1 MHLQSWM
8 DAISLFQLSKYLCQG
23 EGLASLMRL
32 DSLEPDS
39 PAGSLNVR
47 GSSEI
52 LGISPFLANG
62 LNRVI
67 IVSSSKAIV
76 KLTKLNQSYY
86 YIIKAINKMYSKI
99 NELTA

>member
-1 MHLQSWM
+1 MTDRNTLGAFTVMDVTSHL
-8 DAISLFQLSKYLCQG
+8 QLSKYLCQG

-86 YIIKAINKMYSKI
+86 YII
-99 NELTA
+99 LL

>member
-1 MHLQSWM
+1 MIGRNTLDAFTVIDATSVLQ
-8 DAISLFQLSKYLCQG
+8 LLKYLCKG
-23 EGLASLMRL
+23 EGLAWVC
-32 DSLEPDS
+32 LEPDS

-52 LGISPFLANG
+52 LGTSPFLANG

-67 IVSSSKAIV
+67 IVSLTKAIV

-86 YIIKAINKMYSKI
+86 YII
-99 NELTA
+99 

>member
-1 MHLQSWM
+1 M

-32 DSLEPDS
+32 DSLEADS

-52 LGISPFLANG
+52 LGCSVGEHKSLLKRF
-62 LNRVI
+62 
-67 IVSSSKAIV
+67 K
-76 KLTKLNQSYY
+76 KSYQPQGF
-86 YIIKAINKMYSKI
+86 
-99 NELTA
+99 ERWCTFQVWT

>member
-8 DAISLFQLSKYLCQG
+8 LFLFPALKYLCQG

-67 IVSSSKAIV
+67 IVSSNKAIV
-76 KLTKLNQSYY
+76 KLTKLNQSYLLY
-86 YIIKAINKMYSKI
+86 YKRQ
-99 NELTA
+99 

>member
-1 MHLQSWM
+1 MTGRNTLGAFTVIDATSVLQ
-8 DAISLFQLSKYLCQG
+8 LLKYICQC
-23 EGLASLMRL
+23 EALAWVC
-32 DSLEPDS
+32 LEPDS

-67 IVSSSKAIV
+67 IVSLSKAIV

-86 YIIKAINKMYSKI
+86 YIIKAIH
-99 NELTA
+99 